1 MLAVTCAYAAVAVP
15 DALYRLRTD
24 VLAAATYS
32 TNWWL
37 IASKQSYFEAL
48 GRPPLLRHLWSLAVE
63 EQWYLLW
70 PLVFVLAMG
79 LVRGRTERLVVPIVL
94 AALASTVWMAIVF
107 DPSGDA
113 SRAYFGTDTRASGLL
128 IGAAAAM
135 VWTPWRWPWADR
147 RRLAGLDAIGWLA
160 LLSLVAVMLQWGQTT
175 SLLYRGGFLLVSV
188 LSIVVVAVSV
198 HPGATTF
205 RAALSLAPLR
215 WLGSRSY
222 GLYLW
227 HWPVFMV
234 TRQQDYPDMDG
245 RTRFALRLGLT
256 FALTELS
263 FRLVERP
270 VRDGSAM
277 QWITDWRAD
286 RARRSRA
293 RGWAAVGATAA
304 LLSVGLRR
312 RPRRDRRSGRRHD
325 RRFGG
330 GLPTCDRGALPAG
343 AGRRRGRGRRRRSRP
358 ERARARPSPAPCR
371 PTCPGGSSSSATR
384 RPAPWSRTRR
394 PGLGRTLALAN
405 GAVEGCGLF
414 DHGTIR
420 TTADFRRSFGNC
432 QGWPDKWAASAR
444 RSKADI
450 ALVVIGAWDV
460 FDLAQDSGVLAF
472 GSPAHDAYLLAQ
484 LQRGI
489 SGLVAAGS
497 QVALLEV
504 PCYDPVDGGGLTALP
519 GAGRSPADRPPE
531 PPPAPHGQQRP
542 RPRDVRPRALASGAG
557 ITPSPPISPIAGT
570 ASTTTGPAPSW
581 SSRPSLQPS
590 SPSRRR
596 PAEPRRGSPPGGLRR
611 RLPIGNLWPW
621 PTSPSS
627 STKTSSRS
635 RSGSTTS
642 PRPSC
647 GPRRTSGTSGRSSPG
662 PS

>member
-1 MLAVTCAYAAVAVP
+1 MGYQPSLDGIRAIAVVAVLLYHADVRWLPGGFLGVDVFFVVSGYLITSLLVEERRGSMTTDLKRFWLRRAKRLLPALFAMLAVTCAYAAVAVP

-135 VWTPWRWPWADR
+135 VWTPWRWPWAAR

-175 SLLYRGGFLLVSV
+175 SVLYRGGFLLVSV

-304 LLSVGLRR
+304 VAVGRLRR
-312 RPRRDRRSGRRHD
+312 RPRRDRRTGRRHD

-330 GLPTCDRGALPAG
+330 GLPTRDRGALPAG
-343 AGRRRGRGRRRRSRP
+343 AGRRRRARCRRRSRP

-371 PTCPGGSSSSATR
+371 PTCPGGSSSWATR
-384 RPAPWSRTRR
+384 RPAPWSRTRPPVWVARWRSRTARSRAVGCSTTAPSGR
-394 PGLGRTLALAN
+394 PRTSAVRSGTARAGRT
-405 GAVEGCGLF
+405 
-414 DHGTIR
+414 
-420 TTADFRRSFGNC
+420 
-432 QGWPDKWAASAR
+432 
-444 RSKADI
+444 
-450 ALVVIGAWDV
+450 
-460 FDLAQDSGVLAF
+460 SG
-472 GSPAHDAYLLAQ
+472 
-484 LQRGI
+484 R
-489 SGLVAAGS
+489 
-497 QVALLEV
+497 
-504 PCYDPVDGGGLTALP
+504 
-519 GAGRSPADRPPE
+519 
-531 PPPAPHGQQRP
+531 
-542 RPRDVRPRALASGAG
+542 
-557 ITPSPPISPIAGT
+557 
-570 ASTTTGPAPSW
+570 
-581 SSRPSLQPS
+581 
-590 SPSRRR
+590 
-596 PAEPRRGSPPGGLRR
+596 PRRGAAR
-611 RLPIGNLWPW
+611 

-627 STKTSSRS
+627 S
-635 RSGSTTS
+635 SGPGTCSTS
-642 PRPSC
+642 PRTRACSPSAHRPTTPTSWRSC
-647 GPRRTSGTSGRSSPG
+647 SAGSRASSRRAARSRCSRCPATT
-662 PS
+662 PSTAEG